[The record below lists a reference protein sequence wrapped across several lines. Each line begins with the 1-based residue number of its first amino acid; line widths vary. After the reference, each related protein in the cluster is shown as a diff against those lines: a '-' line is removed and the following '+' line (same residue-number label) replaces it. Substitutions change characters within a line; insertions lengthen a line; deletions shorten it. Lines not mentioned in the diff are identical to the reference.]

1 MSFEVTRKKERSFRV
16 YGYKEGSHFDGRG
29 AFLIS
34 GA

>member
-16 YGYKEGSHFDGRG
+16 YGCEEGSPFGGRG
-29 AFLIS
+29 SFLIS

>member
-16 YGYKEGSHFDGRG
+16 YGNKEGRHFDGG
-29 AFLIS
+29 WAFLIS